1 MRWLQMRMVE
11 AMHAESIERFGGSP
25 GTRDQGLLESALAR
39 PENIHAYEPEADV
52 FRLAA
57 AYCAGIVKNHPFV
70 DGNKRTGVLAAN
82 AFLHLNGVE
91 FSPEEPTVVTMI
103 IGLASGEI
111 GEGAIAEWLRANSV
125 NRAP

>member
-1 MRWLQMRMVE
+1 MRWLQVRMVE

-39 PENIHAYEPEADV
+39 PVNIHAYEPESDV

-57 AYCAGIVKNHPFV
+57 AYCAGIVKNHPSV
-70 DGNKRTGVLAAN
+70 DGNTRTGILAAN
-82 AFLHLNGVE
+82 AFLHLNGIV
-91 FSPEEPTVVTMI
+91 FSPEEPMVVTMI

-111 GEGAIAEWLRANSV
+111 GEDAVAEWLRANSV
-125 NRAP
+125 NPAP